1 MTTSP
6 LGALA
11 PTVGSNSSWIG
22 NLANKMQI
30 LATATTRLECHIKGI
45 NPTDPNHYTGTSED
59 IAKALETLQEGLA
72 KYTSNVLTSLSQK
85 TGIEDLIFAI
95 RLVENYLQET
105 KGLSKSLSIL
115 KQFDQTEH
123 PRAEGQMPQ
132 ECAGTSGSFPDLY
145 DYVPCVRQSLA
156 KTLNQLLDQLNLTRD
171 DVNIKGLVD
180 ESQRIL
186 DALNAANLD
195 LPDLTVIIPRLIN
208 HLKLARDT
216 FKHLIPSGISLDE
229 DDVINLKKLAGNWG
243 KITEK
248 LQAISVA
255 NSALNVSRT
264 AIAQSIQIHDLLEV
278 NYDALAALVR
288 SRDLESTGIL

>member
-11 PTVGSNSSWIG
+11 PTVSSNSSWIG

-45 NPTDPNHYTGTSED
+45 NPTDPNQYTGTSED

-105 KGLSKSLSIL
+105 KGLGKSLSIL
-115 KQFDQTEH
+115 KGFDQTEH
-123 PRAEGQMPQ
+123 PRAESQMPP
-132 ECAGTSGSFPDLY
+132 ECAGTAGSLPDLY

-156 KTLNQLLDQLNLTRD
+156 KTLNQILDQLNLTRD

-186 DALNAANLD
+186 DALNAVN
-195 LPDLTVIIPRLIN
+195 PDLTVIIPRLIN

-216 FKHLIPSGISLDE
+216 FKRLIPSGISLDE
-229 DDVINLKKLAGNWG
+229 EDVINLKKLAGNWG

-255 NSALNVSRT
+255 NSALNASRT